1 VHLPAPVIFVVA
13 IGTINDVPS
22 QIILNQLNLL
32 VDAIGTMDILVD
44 AFATVLGDQLE
55 RIARGRRG
63 REAGGRFLEKKRQ
76 IQNPLKGILKRN
88 WPTVLIL

>member
-1 VHLPAPVIFVVA
+1 MAHLPAPIIFVVA

-32 VDAIGTMDILVD
+32 VDAVGTMDILID

-55 RIARGRRG
+55 RIARGP
-63 REAGGRFLEKKRQ
+63 REA
-76 IQNPLKGILKRN
+76 
-88 WPTVLIL
+88 